1 MLPKREKVIIGR
13 LTKMTD
19 NQARAS
25 SYLSSIRN
33 IEKRLNNKRLE
44 LEALRY
50 KASGAGAIRY
60 DKDRVQTTPEDFIV
74 KAMNDIIRIEK
85 QIEKEEREAEKKKGK
100 AYSIVRK
107 MDQAEQR
114 IIIEWYYFNG
124 LSMIDAATR
133 MNIAERT
140 AYYLR
145 DDALEDFGKLM

>member
-1 MLPKREKVIIGR
+1 
-13 LTKMTD
+13 MTD

-44 LEALRY
+44 LDALRY

-60 DKDRVQTTPEDFIV
+60 DKDRVQTTPEDFVV

-145 DDALEDFGKLM
+145 DDALEGFGKLM

>member
-1 MLPKREKVIIGR
+1 
-13 LTKMTD
+13 MTD

-44 LEALRY
+44 LDALRY

-85 QIEKEEREAEKKKGK
+85 QIEKEEREAEKKKDK

-145 DDALEDFGKLM
+145 DDALEGFGKLM

>member
-1 MLPKREKVIIGR
+1 
-13 LTKMTD
+13 MTD

-44 LEALRY
+44 LDALRY

-85 QIEKEEREAEKKKGK
+85 QIEKEEREAEKKKGR

-107 MDQAEQR
+107 MDQPEHR

-145 DDALEDFGKLM
+145 DDALEGFGKLM

>member
-1 MLPKREKVIIGR
+1 MSKPGR
-13 LTKMTD
+13 ITKMTD

-33 IEKRLNNKRLE
+33 IEKCLNNKRLE
-44 LEALRY
+44 LDALRY

-60 DKDRVQTTPEDFIV
+60 DKDRIQITPEDFMV
-74 KAMNDIIRIEK
+74 KAMDDIIRIDK
-85 QIEKEEREAEKKKGK
+85 QIKKEEVEADKKKGR

-107 MDQAEQR
+107 MDQALQR

-124 LSMIDAATR
+124 LSMTDVATR

-145 DDALEDFGKLM
+145 DDALESFGKLM

>member
-1 MLPKREKVIIGR
+1 
-13 LTKMTD
+13 MTD

-60 DKDRVQTTPEDFIV
+60 DKDRVQSTPEDFLV
-74 KAMNDIIRIEK
+74 KAMGDIIQIEK
-85 QIEKEEREAEKKKGK
+85 QIEKEEREVEKKKGR

-107 MDQAEQR
+107 MDKAEHR

-145 DDALEDFGKLM
+145 DDALEGFGKLM

>member
-1 MLPKREKVIIGR
+1 
-13 LTKMTD
+13 MTD

-33 IEKRLNNKRLE
+33 IEKQLKNKRLE
-44 LEALRY
+44 LDALRY
-50 KASGAGAIRY
+50 KASGAGTIRY
-60 DKDRVQTTPEDFIV
+60 DKDRVQTTPEDFMV
-74 KAMNDIIRIEK
+74 KVMDDIIRIDK
-85 QIEKEEREAEKKKGK
+85 QIEKEERDAEKKKGR

-107 MDQAEQR
+107 MDQEEHR

-140 AYYLR
+140 AYNLR
-145 DDALEDFGKLM
+145 NDALESFGKMM

>member
-1 MLPKREKVIIGR
+1 
-13 LTKMTD
+13 MTD
-19 NQARAS
+19 NQAKAS

-44 LEALRY
+44 LDALRY

-145 DDALEDFGKLM
+145 DDALEGFGKLM

>member
-1 MLPKREKVIIGR
+1 
-13 LTKMTD
+13 MTN
-19 NQARAS
+19 NQQKAS
-25 SYLSSIRN
+25 SYLMSIRD
-33 IEKRLNNKRLE
+33 IEKRLHNKRLE

-60 DKDRVQTTPEDFIV
+60 DKDRVQTSPDDYLA
-74 KAMNDIIRIEK
+74 KAMVDIIEIEK
-85 QIEKEEREAEKKKGK
+85 QIEKEEKSVEKKKGK

-107 MDQAEQR
+107 MEQAEHR

-145 DDALEDFGKLM
+145 DDALEGFGKLM

>member
-1 MLPKREKVIIGR
+1 
-13 LTKMTD
+13 MTD
-19 NQARAS
+19 NQAKAS
-25 SYLSSIRN
+25 NYLSTIRN
-33 IEKRLNNKRLE
+33 IEERLNNKRLE
-44 LEALRY
+44 LDALRY

-60 DKDRVQTTPEDFIV
+60 DKDRVQTTPEDFMV
-74 KAMNDIIRIEK
+74 KAMEDIIRIEK
-85 QIEKEEREAEKKKGK
+85 QIKKEEREAEKKKGR

-107 MDQAEQR
+107 MDQEKHR

-124 LSMIDAATR
+124 LSMTDAATR

>member
-1 MLPKREKVIIGR
+1 
-13 LTKMTD
+13 MTD
-19 NQARAS
+19 NQAKAS

-33 IEKRLNNKRLE
+33 IEKRLNNKRLD
-44 LEALRY
+44 LDALRY

-145 DDALEDFGKLM
+145 DDALEGFGKLM

>member
-1 MLPKREKVIIGR
+1 
-13 LTKMTD
+13 MTD

-33 IEKRLNNKRLE
+33 IEKSLNNKRLE

-60 DKDRVQTTPEDFIV
+60 DKDRVQSTPEDFLV
-74 KAMNDIIRIEK
+74 KAMDDIIQIEK
-85 QIEKEEREAEKKKGK
+85 QIEKEEREAEKKKGR

-107 MDQAEQR
+107 MDQAEHR

-124 LSMIDAATR
+124 LSMTDAATR